1 MTGDAAAGR
10 PAGAVPW
17 AGRAGGWLRASRGG
31 LFAVALVVGA
41 GSGLGAVAFRYLI
54 YFFTWLAT
62 GHAQFGQQG
71 RVGSAHFPGLGL
83 GFFVVIPVIGGL
95 IYGPLIY
102 RYAREARGHG
112 VPEVMIAVAEGGG
125 RIRPQ
130 VAAVK
135 SLASALCIGTGGSV
149 GREGPIVQIG
159 SALASSLGQWVK
171 MPESRLRIL
180 VACGAAGGISATFN
194 APLTGVFFGVEIILR
209 EFSVEATFT
218 VMLSAMIADLLSR
231 QFAGSAPF
239 LSGLPPGITLHHLT
253 SYLLIAALAVIAALL
268 GLAFAKILYATE
280 DLCDKVWG
288 NRPEWA
294 RPAAGGIALGLL
306 LLALPQMYGV
316 GYPVLYKA
324 VGGSYALWF
333 LIVLAAG
340 KIIAC
345 SLTIGI
351 GGSGGVF
358 APSLFIGATS
368 GMAFGEIAGHLLGP
382 AAGQPALY
390 AVVAMGAVFASA
402 ARAPLTAVASVV
414 EMTGD
419 YTLTLPVML
428 AVAIATATSRALS
441 YGTIYTT
448 KLLRRGTDIDHPP
461 SADPFEDLTAADA
474 MHPFAAP
481 LTLAAGPPGPGP
493 DPAPLPGPITHR
505 HHPQMLFAS
514 ESPHPGAAPARALRP
529 RRAAGD
535 LRRRAAPAR
544 LDHQPER
551 APGGRPPHARRPR
564 RPAGIPRRR
573 PGRPHP
579 AGRPRPAPG
588 PAARL
593 SDPGDHH
600 LRRLARRRPG
610 SRRHHL
616 AARLDPGHDP
626 GQPHPPRPRPRH
638 HPGPRRPRQPARP
651 RTTHPATRTLPRPAR
666 QPARR
671 PPPRYAASRANA
683 GSRIRRAAPAAGPRP
698 DAAQQL
704 APPRARLPRP
714 ARAGAADRTA
724 AAGPGKAGTNAT
736 QGRFAR

>member
-1 MTGDAAAGR
+1 MTGEAAAGR
-10 PAGAVPW
+10 PAGAVR
-17 AGRAGGWLRASRGG
+17 RAGASGWLRASRGG

-62 GHAQFGQQG
+62 GHVQFGQQG
-71 RVGSAHFPGLGL
+71 RVPSAHFPGLGL

-135 SLASALCIGTGGSV
+135 SVASALCIGTGGSV

-171 MPESRLRIL
+171 MPERRLRIL
-180 VACGAAGGISATFN
+180 VACGAAGGIAATFN
-194 APLTGVFFGVEIILR
+194 APITGVFFGVEIILR

-218 VMLSAMIADLLSR
+218 VMLSAVIADLVSR
-231 QFAGSAPF
+231 QFLGSAPF
-239 LSGLPPGITLHHLT
+239 LSGLPPGIALRHLS
-253 SYLLIAALAVIAALL
+253 SYLLISALAVVAALT

-316 GYPVLYKA
+316 GYPVLYQA

-390 AVVAMGAVFASA
+390 AVIAMGAVFASA
-402 ARAPLTAVASVV
+402 ARAPLTSVASVL

-419 YTLTLPVML
+419 FTLTLPVLL

-448 KLLRRGTDIDHPP
+448 KLLRRGTDIDHPR
-461 SADPFEDLTAADA
+461 SADPFADLTAADA
-474 MHPFAAP
+474 MRPFAAP
-481 LTLAAGPPGPGP
+481 LTIAPQPPG
-493 DPAPLPGPITHR
+493 LPGPERATLPGPVTHQ
-505 HHPQMLFAS
+505 HDPQVLFAS
-514 ESPHPGAAPARALRP
+514 ESLTQALRQLELYGRDGLP
-529 RRAAGD
+529 VIADDGQHLQGWITSQNVLQAVARHMHTAEGGTGQPQPATGPAPHGSQDDLHQAPTPLGGYQVLEITIAAG
-535 LRRRAAPAR
+535 
-544 LDHQPER
+544 
-551 APGGRPPHARRPR
+551 
-564 RPAGIPRRR
+564 
-573 PGRPHP
+573 
-579 AGRPRPAPG
+579 
-588 PAARL
+588 
-593 SDPGDHH
+593 S
-600 LRRLARRRPG
+600 
-610 SRRHHL
+610 
-616 AARLDPGHDP
+616 
-626 GQPHPPRPRPRH
+626 
-638 HPGPRRPRQPARP
+638 
-651 RTTHPATRTLPRPAR
+651 
-666 QPARR
+666 
-671 PPPRYAASRANA
+671 
-683 GSRIRRAAPAAGPRP
+683 PAAGQALGDIAWPPGYIPVSVLDNRTLRDPDPGITLIPGDRVSLLARTQQNPRP
-698 DAAQQL
+698 S
-704 APPRARLPRP
+704 PPRGEPGSQPGGQATDARQAEQAPGSEDQDQRP
-714 ARAGAADRTA
+714 QPA
-724 AAGPGKAGTNAT
+724 
-736 QGRFAR
+736 Q